1 MTLSRFL
8 RDYLYISLGGNR
20 KGPAR
25 RHVNLMATML
35 LGGLWHG
42 AGWTFVVWGGLHG
55 LALVLHQAWRGLRQ
69 RLRHDLTRS
78 NALGHAA
85 SVTLTFLVVVLGWVF
100 FRATSFDAALSLV
113 KGMFGVNGVSL
124 PDVIGLRLG
133 RLGTWLAGQGVVM
146 TPGGG
151 RNFVMTFVWIVA
163 LLPVVFLA
171 PNTQQIMQRYQPALD
186 QPEPVVP
193 GHIVWRANPRWAM
206 LMALVLGFG
215 LLSLSR
221 PSEFL
226 YFQF

>member
-25 RHVNLMATML
+25 RYVNLMTTML

-42 AGWTFVVWGGLHG
+42 AGWTFVIWGGLHG
-55 LALVLHQAWRGLRQ
+55 LALVVHQAWQGLRQ
-69 RLRHDLTRS
+69 RLGHDLTRS
-78 NALGHAA
+78 TATGRAA
-85 SVTLTFLVVVLGWVF
+85 SVALTFLVVVLGWVF
-100 FRATSFDAALSLV
+100 FRATSFDAALALI
-113 KGMFGVNGVSL
+113 KGMFGLNGVSL

-133 RLGTWLAGQGVVM
+133 SLGTWLAAQGVAM

-151 RNFVMTFVWIVA
+151 RNFVMTFVWIGA
-163 LLPVVFLA
+163 LLPLVFWA
-171 PNTQQIMQRYQPALD
+171 PNTQQIMQCYQPALD
-186 QPEPVVP
+186 QPDALAP
-193 GHIVWRANPRWAM
+193 GRITWQANPRWAM
-206 LMALVLGFG
+206 LMAVVLGCG
-215 LLSLSR
+215 LLSLTR